1 MHLIKSFLVFLLQR
15 EGFSRFNKI
24 YEYDYRLLNQNCAM
38 VMTSVSGHLL
48 GLEFVGQYRKWF
60 VFSQSQAT
68 GCQQHFLLATTGPS
82 LKNVCLALPTQG
94 FTWWVGRSAYF
105 LFLNIYYFHMDR
117 NGKKIKNLRFGKNFL
132 E

>member
-1 MHLIKSFLVFLLQR
+1 MFLLQR

-48 GLEFVGQYRKWF
+48 GLEFVGQYRKWLVHLF
-60 VFSQSQAT
+60 TV
-68 GCQQHFLLATTGPS
+68 
-82 LKNVCLALPTQG
+82 KNA
-94 FTWWVGRSAYF
+94 
-105 LFLNIYYFHMDR
+105 
-117 NGKKIKNLRFGKNFL
+117 KNLDTRKFFCNHYKYEQGSPAI